1 LVFILQPGRARTK
14 KGEYTSNRFW
24 LGQVEEVAMNYR
36 MTALIIFLCILISNC
51 TAEVPKQTTG
61 DNGVRGAFDNY
72 KSSILNQ
79 DGSKAVKYVSNSTIE
94 YYGKIMKATLTGKEE
109 EVRNL
114 STIDKMMVILLR
126 HRIEVKVLSKMTAEK
141 LFVHS
146 VDKGWIGKDSVI
158 NSDIGEITESN
169 NNATAVFINYGKK
182 TPLKYQF
189 VKEQEQWK
197 LDLTAV
203 MPISDQAFQQVIESS
218 DLDEDEY
225 IFKILESISGEKL
238 SEDIWQPLIKEG

>member
-1 LVFILQPGRARTK
+1 
-14 KGEYTSNRFW
+14 
-24 LGQVEEVAMNYR
+24 MNYR
-36 MTALIIFLCILISNC
+36 ITAVIILLCISISNC
-51 TAEVPKQTTG
+51 TAEEPQQTIAVS
-61 DNGVRGAFDNY
+61 GVRGAFDNY
-72 KSSILNQ
+72 KSSILDQ
-79 DGSKAVKYVSNSTIE
+79 DGSKAVQYVSNSTIE
-94 YYGKIMKATLTGKEE
+94 YYGKIMKSALTGEEE

-126 HRIEVKVLSKMTAEK
+126 HRMDAEVLSHMTAEE
-141 LFVHS
+141 LFIHS

-158 NSDIGEITESN
+158 NSDIGKITESTDT
-169 NNATAVFINYGKK
+169 ATAVFINYGKE

-203 MPISDQAFQQVIESS
+203 MPLSDQAFKEVIESS
-218 DLDEDEY
+218 NLDEDEY

-238 SEDIWQPLIKEG
+238 SEDIWHPLIREG

>member
-1 LVFILQPGRARTK
+1 
-14 KGEYTSNRFW
+14 
-24 LGQVEEVAMNYR
+24 MNYR
-36 MTALIIFLCILISNC
+36 MTALLLLLCVLISNC
-51 TAEVPKQTTG
+51 TADEPRQIAG
-61 DNGVRGAFDNY
+61 DNGVRGAFNNY
-72 KSSILNQ
+72 KNSILNQ

-94 YYGKIMKATLTGKEE
+94 YYGNIMTSALTGTEE

-126 HRIEVKVLSKMTAEK
+126 HRMKPKTLSKMTAEK

-158 NSDIGEITESN
+158 NSDIGEITENQNS
-169 NNATAVFINYGKK
+169 ATAVFLNYGKK

-189 VKEQEQWK
+189 VKEEEQWK

-203 MPISDQAFQQVIESS
+203 MPISDQAFKQVIESS
-218 DLDEDEY
+218 NLEEDEY

-238 SEDIWQPLIKEG
+238 SEDIWQPMMKEG

>member
-1 LVFILQPGRARTK
+1 
-14 KGEYTSNRFW
+14 
-24 LGQVEEVAMNYR
+24 MNYR
-36 MTALIIFLCILISNC
+36 MTALIIVLCVLISNC
-51 TAEVPKQTTG
+51 TAEEPQKTTG

-72 KSSILNQ
+72 RSSILNQ
-79 DGSKAVKYVSNSTIE
+79 DGSKAVKYVSKSTIE
-94 YYGKIMKATLTGKEE
+94 YYRKIMNATLTGKEE
-109 EVRNL
+109 EVRGL

-126 HRIEVKVLSKMTAEK
+126 HRMKVKVLSKMTAEN
-141 LFVHS
+141 LFIHS

-169 NNATAVFINYGKK
+169 NKATAVFINYGKK

-203 MPISDQAFQQVIESS
+203 MPISDEAFKQVIESS
-218 DLDEDEY
+218 NLDEDEY